1 MVMDGITNDLNDI
14 LQVNNSLTEFQSELT
29 NIKDDLTTESTI
41 SSGQTVIEQNSDY
54 SSNVEKQFLLFF
66 DYEKYLSDN
75 NGTSS
80 SFCANTE
87 PNSVSS
93 SNPNSVSNSHSVSNS
108 NSVSNLKSV
117 SNLNYVSNPNSVSN
131 LNSVTNESN
140 STNSAA
146 IENAG
151 GFNMDENILQLSQLT
166 SNNNEMI
173 EWYNLYKIL
182 NAIFQKFSNF
192 TDNER
197 KYVKYFLNININDQ
211 YFYINKYLSL
221 IENYLI
227 GNALNFESILSKFKA
242 LPINELIQKI
252 YGLISFRLPE
262 FNLKV
267 NGFFND
273 SQLLNLYIIQKFS
286 KFNDN
291 ERKYVKIF
299 LKIDIDEQIRKLS
312 LINKSNTTMKIRVI
326 ECNFLNEIKQP
337 FIYDD
342 KFLEKDGSAK
352 IDVYN
357 NDSVKINAETNE
369 NSLFEI
375 LYFKEEYIIIK
386 KKKKGKSEIVIK
398 FFHKDENEMAVEK
411 ILDISQLKKFTR
423 YCTKLKNQ
431 LMNDDMLK
439 KLLGDDMIG
448 MNKYII
454 NIVLGY
460 NIFKEIEEKIKE
472 KQLEDREILKN
483 FKEVLLNYL
492 SKVYHNKY
500 KNNEM
505 PKKFP
510 TFENFV
516 DYIRNDVKE
525 EIKVLSKNEKQE
537 ILILEYSLKYFA
549 KNIGDIAEKD
559 NKKKKEKIKKF
570 SISFT
575 NYIKDMLKKKKIPEE
590 HTALIWKIYRN
601 ENVKEKKEN
610 IEVIKVINK
619 YLKCISEYKGDTLD
633 NVLSKVKA
641 KTIEENNEKETKKR
655 ISECLEHF
663 WVNIDIGNK
672 KIDNVADK
680 EFLFKNMNDLNFLFT
695 NMHVVKESMRKFL
708 LKFQIGNTTDNIIV
722 IFIKPRENN
731 NKRKYNDREAN
742 ENKRRKNTT
751 DERSSDKIRY

>member
-1 MVMDGITNDLNDI
+1 
-14 LQVNNSLTEFQSELT
+14 
-29 NIKDDLTTESTI
+29 
-41 SSGQTVIEQNSDY
+41 
-54 SSNVEKQFLLFF
+54 
-66 DYEKYLSDN
+66 
-75 NGTSS
+75 
-80 SFCANTE
+80 
-87 PNSVSS
+87 
-93 SNPNSVSNSHSVSNS
+93 
-108 NSVSNLKSV
+108 
-117 SNLNYVSNPNSVSN
+117 
-131 LNSVTNESN
+131 
-140 STNSAA
+140 
-146 IENAG
+146 
-151 GFNMDENILQLSQLT
+151 
-166 SNNNEMI
+166 
-173 EWYNLYKIL
+173 
-182 NAIFQKFSNF
+182 
-192 TDNER
+192 
-197 KYVKYFLNININDQ
+197 
-211 YFYINKYLSL
+211 
-221 IENYLI
+221 
-227 GNALNFESILSKFKA
+227 
-242 LPINELIQKI
+242 
-252 YGLISFRLPE
+252 
-262 FNLKV
+262 
-267 NGFFND
+267 
-273 SQLLNLYIIQKFS
+273 
-286 KFNDN
+286 
-291 ERKYVKIF
+291 
-299 LKIDIDEQIRKLS
+299 
-312 LINKSNTTMKIRVI
+312 
-326 ECNFLNEIKQP
+326 
-337 FIYDD
+337 
-342 KFLEKDGSAK
+342 
-352 IDVYN
+352 
-357 NDSVKINAETNE
+357 
-369 NSLFEI
+369 
-375 LYFKEEYIIIK
+375 
-386 KKKKGKSEIVIK
+386 
-398 FFHKDENEMAVEK
+398 MAVEK

-695 NMHVVKESMRKFL
+695 NMYVVEESMRKFL